1 MKLVAVLATI
11 LSVASAVAIP
21 VELQE
26 RQCLNNGTV
35 LCGDSNTT
43 CQPKGTACIT
53 RKGNGKA

>member
-26 RQCLNNGTV
+26 RQCLNNGSFCT
-35 LCGDSNTT
+35 LPG
-43 CQPKGTACIT
+43 
-53 RKGNGKA
+53 GNLQCCTGFCHGK